1 MPELTIWIDQEISKM
16 KRDMDRLMC
25 RLCNDFDMPLLPSI
39 VRKVPFIHLSE
50 TEDHLIIKA
59 EIPGFNP
66 EDLDIAVTDDTLTI
80 KGEMKKEFIKKG
92 ENYEKIER
100 RHGSFS
106 RTIQLPCR
114 VMIDDVK
121 ATYKKGIL
129 NVVMAKCKP
138 ERAREVK
145 IRIK

>member
-39 VRKVPFIHLSE
+39 RKVPFIHLSE
-50 TEDHLIIKA
+50 TEEHLIIKA

-66 EDLDIAVTDDTLTI
+66 EDLDIVISDDILTI
-80 KGEMKKEFIKKG
+80 KGEMKKEFIKEG
-92 ENYEKIER
+92 EDYEKIER

-121 ATYKKGIL
+121 ATFKKGIL
-129 NVVMAKCKP
+129 NVVMPKSKP
-138 ERAREVK
+138 EKAREVK